1 MLAALGATLVCI
13 GIFSGF
19 AYHQV
24 SRENASNLREEA
36 VYIARAVE
44 LSGLE
49 YLQNL
54 SPAEG
59 SRVTWIAAG
68 GQVLYDTEQ
77 SAGAMENH
85 SMREEVRQALEQGM
99 GQSSRYSSTLRCV

>member
-1 MLAALGATLVCI
+1 MRRSLRLSRTVYRSCMLAALGATLVCI

-44 LSGLE
+44 LSGVGI
-49 YLQNL
+49 
-54 SPAEG
+54 PAKSVPG
-59 SRVTWIAAG
+59 RGKPGDLDCRRWS
-68 GQVLYDTEQ
+68 
-77 SAGAMENH
+77 GA
-85 SMREEVRQALEQGM
+85 L
-99 GQSSRYSSTLRCV
+99 

>member
-1 MLAALGATLVCI
+1 M
-13 GIFSGF
+13 
-19 AYHQV
+19 

-68 GQVLYDTEQ
+68 GQVLYDTGQ
-77 SAGAMENH
+77 QGAMENH

-99 GQSSRYSSTLRCV
+99 GQSAGIPAP